1 MDEHKI
7 PMEELVHRFGTSLE
21 AGMKTEAA
29 MRRNAEEGDNKLPE
43 KKKTPAWIRFLKEVT
58 NWFAIMLW
66 IGSILCIV
74 TYIVQPFGNLPNLYL
89 AFVLI
94 IVILITGVIT
104 FSQQAQSEALM
115 EGFKNMLPSV
125 TKCLRD
131 GKLTQLPAEKL
142 VRGDIVEVI
151 SGEKVPAD
159 LRIISSIEMK
169 VDNSPLTGEVEPLL
183 RSPECTHPEEP
194 FETKNIAFFG
204 TLCKEGRGRG
214 IVINIGANTVMG
226 QIADLAATGGN
237 QRSPLRIELDRFVLI
252 ITVIAISLGVVFF
265 ILALLV
271 VKYSALQCI
280 IFGIGILVAN
290 VPEGLL
296 ACITISLAI
305 TAKKLSEKQVLVKN
319 LEAVETLGSTSCI
332 CSDKTGTLTQNKM
345 TVENIWIDSQVLR
358 AHSKEIK
365 GPDFEYEYEVDDP
378 SFKVLHHTAMICSEA
393 KFDVSEEMMRDPA
406 FRYANASVIGDASET
421 ALVKFYQPI
430 EDIGKTRALYS
441 LGKCKDGSE
450 SKMPFNST
458 NKYALSIVKQPTPDA
473 HYYAYIKGAPE
484 KIWKYCGRVLYQGKF
499 KQIDAEDR
507 KNFDSVNLRFG
518 KNGERVLGFA
528 MLPLNKE
535 TYYEDYPFNT
545 SSPDNFNFPMENYIF
560 VGLISLM
567 DPPKES
573 VPFAIKKCQ
582 SAGIK
587 VIMVTGD
594 QPPTA
599 AAIAKQIGII
609 TMKTNEDLKEEGYDS
624 NEALQKAN
632 AIVIHGDMIV
642 KAFEDGDDQGTKT
655 LEAWVRKP
663 QIVFARTTPAQKLQI
678 VKACQA
684 IGNVVGVTGDG
695 VNDSP
700 AIKQGDIGISM
711 GISGSDVTK
720 DAADM
725 ILLNDDFSSIVDG
738 VEEGR
743 KIFDNLKKTI
753 VYLLTSNMTEIW
765 PFVALVIV
773 QIPLPLSNI
782 FMLIICVGTDIYP
795 ALALAYEEAEVD
807 IMTRKPRKIT
817 DHLVTG
823 RLLTH
828 AYGQM
833 GEIATAG
840 GFFTYFLVMQL
851 YGFTPNN
858 VIELLSVP
866 CVNPIDSNGN
876 VNTNYDTPYTFQ
888 MANSSFPFG
897 NPAIP
902 LNPNNAVYN
911 TNFPNWLSPIN
922 NKVDLR
928 GFYLYNCGTSAP
940 NNQFGYCQKFIW
952 PTQVLTDS
960 SSITGQPIAYTTE
973 TIFYAQSAYFVTIV
987 MVQWS
992 NVFACKSRKV
1002 LPPPFRSPSPSR
1014 DSTST

>member
-1 MDEHKI
+1 MDDKANEIQNMDEHKI
-7 PMEELVHRFGTSLE
+7 PLEELVYRLGTNLE
-21 AGMKTEAA
+21 AGMTTEAA
-29 MRRNAEEGDNKLPE
+29 FKRNAEEGDNKLPE
-43 KKKTPAWIRFLKEVT
+43 KEKTPAWIRFVKEIT

-66 IGSILCIV
+66 VGSVLAIV
-74 TYIVQPFGNLPNLYL
+74 TYIVQPTGNAPNLYL

-94 IVILITGVIT
+94 IVIFITGIIT

-125 TKCLRD
+125 TKFVRD

-142 VRGDIVEVI
+142 VRGDVVEVI

-159 LRIISSIEMK
+159 IRILSSIEMK
-169 VDNSPLTGEVEPLL
+169 VDNSALTGEVEPLL
-183 RSPECTHPEEP
+183 RSPECTNADEP
-194 FETKNIAFFG
+194 FETKNLAFFG
-204 TLCKEGRGRG
+204 TLCKEGRGKG
-214 IVINIGANTVMG
+214 IVINIGGNTVMG
-226 QIADLAATGGN
+226 QIADLAASGGG
-237 QRSPLRIELDRFVLI
+237 QKSPLRIELDRFVLI

-265 ILALLV
+265 FLALFV
-271 VKYSALQCI
+271 VGYSPLQCI

-345 TVENIWIDSQVLR
+345 TVENLWYDGNVIRGW
-358 AHSKEIK
+358 SKEIK
-365 GPDFEYEYEVDDP
+365 GADFEYEYDVEDP
-378 SFKVLHHTAMICSEA
+378 SFKILHHTAMICSEA
-393 KFDVSEEMMRDPA
+393 KFDVSEEDKRA
-406 FRYANASVIGDASET
+406 AGFRYAEAPVIGDASET

-430 EDIGKTRALYS
+430 EEITETRALYS
-441 LGKCKDGSE
+441 FGKCGDGSP

-458 NKYALSIVKQPTPDA
+458 NKYALSIVKQEGPD
-473 HYYAYIKGAPE
+473 HFYVAYIKGAPE
-484 KIWKYCGRVLYQGKF
+484 KVWKYCGRTLFQGKY
-499 KQIDAEDR
+499 KKIDQDDK
-507 KNFDSVNLRFG
+507 KNFDGVNLRFG

-528 MLPLNKE
+528 MLPLPKDQYHE
-535 TYYEDYPFNT
+535 TYDFNT
-545 SSPDNFNFPMENYIF
+545 SSPDNFNFPLENFIF

-599 AAIAKQIGII
+599 GAIAKQIGII
-609 TMKTNEDLKEEGYDS
+609 TLKTNEDLKEEGYDPQ
-624 NEALQKAN
+624 EALQKAN

-642 KAFEDGDDQGTKT
+642 KAFEDGDDIGNDI

-678 VKACQA
+678 VKACQG

-725 ILLNDDFSSIVDG
+725 ILLNDDFASIVDG

-765 PFVALVIV
+765 PFVALVVV

-782 FMLIICVGTDIYP
+782 FMLVICVGTDIYP

-807 IMTRKPRKIT
+807 IMTRKPRKPSE
-817 DHLVTG
+817 HLVTA

-840 GFFTYFLVMQL
+840 GFFTYFITMSLF
-851 YGFTPNN
+851 GFSPDMLF
-858 VIELLSVP
+858 ELLSVKAVQP
-866 CVNPIDSNGN
+866 GPNRGNNFDGVYTFSYENN
-876 VNTNYDTPYTFQ
+876 VNGLPYNNPFIPTTAGAATFTTG
-888 MANSSFPFG
+888 FPD
-897 NPAIP
+897 
-902 LNPNNAVYN
+902 
-911 TNFPNWLSPIN
+911 WLSTTTYRL
-922 NKVDLR
+922 DLR
-928 GFYLYNCGTSAP
+928 GFYLISCPQNT
-940 NNQFGYCQKFIW
+940 NGYCLKFDW
-952 PTQVLTDS
+952 PRQFLEINS
-960 SSITGQPIAYTTE
+960 PITGEPVAYTTE
-973 TIFYAQSAYFVTIV
+973 TIFYAQSSYFVAIV
-987 MVQWS
+987 MCQWS

-1002 LPPPFRSPSPSR
+1002 PLL
-1014 DSTST
+1014 